1 MAEKI
6 KDTEKP
12 SWMLAQVAA
21 CMRSIVELDGV
32 PGEVRAGLLKMMQ
45 SNIVGYFKAG
55 IFDYQMLGSMLDMNY
70 FCMEKIS
77 FPTPDLRAANFESIT
92 SVK

>member
-1 MAEKI
+1 M
-6 KDTEKP
+6 TEHLKNTERP

-21 CMRSIVELDGV
+21 CMRSIVELDSV
-32 PGEVRAGLLKMMQ
+32 PSEVRAGLLKMMQ
-45 SNIVGYFKAG
+45 ANIVGYFKAG
-55 IFDYQMLGSMLDMNY
+55 IFDNQMLGSMLDMNY

-77 FPTPDLRAANFESIT
+77 FPTPDLNAANFEPIT